1 LLVAIPESLAL
12 RSFSESA
19 DAEREMR
26 SPDGARAWRPRAGSD
41 SEPVHLARPT
51 VTGIMS
57 MPTLEQRAAETV
69 AEPAPA
75 RPRGRLLDPWV
86 IAVFAAVVSG
96 AWACRP
102 SLWFDEGATISASAS
117 RTLPELWK
125 LLGHIDA
132 VHGLY
137 YLLMH
142 GWFAI
147 VPPTE
152 FWSRAPSALAIGAAA
167 AGVTVFTRQFVPG
180 RATAVCAGTI
190 FAILPR
196 TTWAGMEA
204 RPYAFAVAAAI
215 WLTVLLVAAVRRGRP
230 RLRLFYALALMLS
243 ILLSLNLILL
253 VLIYAAMLPFLA
265 PKSSRKSA
273 VVWWAVSSA
282 VAIGL
287 MTPFIVFAHGQVGQ
301 VNWIYPVSWHYAFDI
316 ILRQYFDHSVPFAI
330 LTAVLVVAAVVARLR
345 GVRPPAGDMRSLLI
359 ICAAWIVI
367 PTAVIVIYSAIVE
380 PMYYPRYLILTTP
393 AAAVVMAVCIVT
405 IARKPRPIAAVV
417 LLFAVAALPNYL
429 FTQRWPYAKEGWDY
443 SQVADLISSHA
454 APGDCLMVDNT
465 VPWKPGP
472 IRALLAARPAAFRS
486 LIDVEHGA
494 YGPKAGWLWDG
505 HVAVWLTTAKINKC
519 STIWTITD
527 KDKSLPDHQT
537 GRSLPTGSAFGR
549 APAYRFPGYL
559 GFRIVERWQ
568 FHYSQVVKS
577 TR

>member
-1 LLVAIPESLAL
+1 
-12 RSFSESA
+12 
-19 DAEREMR
+19 MR
-26 SPDGARAWRPRAGSD
+26 LPKTAKAFRLPIRTLG
-41 SEPVHLARPT
+41 EPVHLARPT
-51 VTGIMS
+51 VTSIMAIS
-57 MPTLEQRAAETV
+57 TVEQRASDASGV
-69 AEPAPA
+69 ADAPA
-75 RPRGRLLDPWV
+75 RPRGRALDPWA

-147 VPPTE
+147 FPPTE
-152 FWSRAPSALAIGAAA
+152 FWSRAPSAVAIGAAA

-180 RATAVCAGTI
+180 RATALCAGAV

-204 RPYAFAVAAAI
+204 RSYAFAAAAAI
-215 WLTVLLVAAVRRGRP
+215 WLTVLLVTAVRRNRP
-230 RLRLFYALALMLS
+230 RLWVSYALALMLS
-243 ILLSLNLILL
+243 ILLNLNLVLL
-253 VLIYAAMLPFLA
+253 VPVYAAMPRLLA
-265 PKSSRKSA
+265 AKGSRKSPA
-273 VVWWAVSSA
+273 IWWAASSA
-282 VAIGL
+282 VAVGI
-287 MTPFIVFAHGQVGQ
+287 MTPFIVFAHNQVFQ

-316 ILRQYFDHSVPFAI
+316 ILRQYFDHSVPFAV
-330 LTAVLVVAAVVARLR
+330 LTAVLIVAAVVARLK
-345 GVRPPAGDMRSLLI
+345 GLHGPAGDTRSLLI
-359 ICAAWIVI
+359 ISAAWLVI
-367 PTAVIVIYSAIVE
+367 PTAFVVIYSAIGE
-380 PMYYPRYLILTTP
+380 PIYYPRYLIFTAP
-393 AAAVVMAVCIVT
+393 AAAVVIAVCIVT

-429 FTQRWPYAKEGWDY
+429 FIQRWPYAKEGWDY
-443 SQVADLISSHA
+443 SQVADLISAHA

-465 VPWKPGP
+465 VPWRPGP
-472 IRALLAARPAAFRS
+472 IRALLATRPAAFRS
-486 LIDVEHGA
+486 LIDVGRGA
-494 YGPKAGWLWDG
+494 YGPKVGWLWDG
-505 HVAVWLTTAKINKC
+505 HVAVWLVTAKINKC

-527 KDKSLPDHQT
+527 RDKSLPDHQT
-537 GRSLPTGSAFGR
+537 GQSLPPGTAFGR
-549 APAYRFPGYL
+549 APAYRFPSYL